1 MTRQW
6 EWFILVFIGWL
17 YSIRMMSQLYKRNAQ
32 KVAFMFD
39 AIDNSD
45 YAFQYA
51 TRGRSSNDKLVSES
65 LNRITQILFQA
76 KAEAVQKEKY
86 YELIMNSVNTGIIVL
101 DDIGNIY
108 QTNNEALRLLGLSV
122 FTHVK
127 QLARIDEKLQT
138 TIANI
143 LPGDKHQI
151 SFVNERGTVNL
162 SIRVSEMTL
171 QEKHV
176 RILAIN
182 DINSELDDKEIDSW
196 IRLTRVLTHEIMNSV
211 TPITSLS
218 DTLLSIHE
226 DADSEIRNG
235 LEVISTTGKSLISFV
250 ESYRKFTHIPTPE
263 PSLFY
268 VQKFA
273 ERMTN
278 LARHHN
284 NFPNITININIE
296 PADLIVYADEK
307 LITQVVL
314 NLLKNAMR
322 PSAADNRTG

>member
-1 MTRQW
+1 
-6 EWFILVFIGWL
+6 
-17 YSIRMMSQLYKRNAQ
+17 
-32 KVAFMFD
+32 
-39 AIDNSD
+39 
-45 YAFQYA
+45 
-51 TRGRSSNDKLVSES
+51 
-65 LNRITQILFQA
+65 
-76 KAEAVQKEKY
+76 
-86 YELIMNSVNTGIIVL
+86 
-101 DDIGNIY
+101 
-108 QTNNEALRLLGLSV
+108 
-122 FTHVK
+122 
-127 QLARIDEKLQT
+127 
-138 TIANI
+138 
-143 LPGDKHQI
+143 
-151 SFVNERGTVNL
+151 
-162 SIRVSEMTL
+162 
-171 QEKHV
+171 
-176 RILAIN
+176 
-182 DINSELDDKEIDSW
+182 
-196 IRLTRVLTHEIMNSV
+196 MNSV

-314 NLLKNAMR
+314 NLLKNAMQAIGSEQPDGLIELKAYCNPDESVIIEVSNNGPTIPPEEAEHILCRSSR
-322 PSAADNRTG
+322 PKKAEAASGYPSRGRSCGSRG